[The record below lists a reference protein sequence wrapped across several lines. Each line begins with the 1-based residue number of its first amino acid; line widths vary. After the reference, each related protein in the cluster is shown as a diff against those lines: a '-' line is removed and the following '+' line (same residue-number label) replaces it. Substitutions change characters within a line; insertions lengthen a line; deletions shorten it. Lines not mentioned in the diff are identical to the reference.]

1 MPPAGALPIPQRQ
14 RSPFAPFSEIISY
27 LCGEYKCD
35 MVKRRLFGF
44 FYLLGVVVLLLG
56 AAACEKVNDVLKS
69 IGLSNTEIVEGL
81 KEALNVA
88 AGTAQGSASK
98 VDGFLKNKD
107 IEIML
112 PDQLKPVKQL
122 VDKADKIS
130 VVVGAIVKSTLGDG
144 VEELRVAM
152 NHAAEHASRDV
163 LPIFKG
169 AVKEMTITDGLQ
181 VLQGGDSAASHYLRE
196 KTYTKLED
204 KFTPVVKESMEKTEV
219 NSYYTTL
226 STHYNEM
233 VGKVNLM
240 IPGGMALVRKYV
252 PELPERIDTDL
263 SRFIT
268 TKGLD
273 GLFYLMK
280 GEEKKIRD
288 NPLDYG
294 SAIIQKVFNSPE
306 AREKK
311 NG

>member
-1 MPPAGALPIPQRQ
+1 MHLFQRLFLT
-14 RSPFAPFSEIISY
+14 FAANI
-27 LCGEYKCD
+27 KCY

-44 FYLLGVVVLLLG
+44 FCLLGVVVLLLG

-69 IGLSNTEIVEGL
+69 LGLSDTEIVAGL

-88 AGTAQGSASK
+88 AGSAQGSASK
-98 VDGFLKNKD
+98 VDGFLKNKA

-122 VDKADKIS
+122 VDKANDIP
-130 VVVGAIVKSTLGDG
+130 VVGSIVKSTLGDG

-204 KFTPVVKESMEKTEV
+204 KFTPVVKESMGKTEV
-219 NSYYTTL
+219 NSYYETL
-226 STHYNEM
+226 STNYNEV
-233 VGKVNLM
+233 VGKVNA
-240 IPGGMALVRKYV
+240 IPGGMALVKAAV
-252 PELPERIDTDL
+252 PDLPDRLDTDL